1 MIIVIIIIYLGW
13 SEWALQ
19 ADGVAVIE
27 LEKKMCRKWP
37 QIRRQSITRRGR

>member
-27 LEKKMCRKWP
+27 LEKKKSVDNGP
-37 QIRRQSITRRGR
+37 KYDVKA